1 MLLPHVAVKMLQAG
15 RQLAPSKPKCARGQ
29 RTFFISTAS
38 GRVHLMLQR
47 AAAKPRTASVQHG
60 RQGPHSP
67 HSPLSSAVWLAEF
80 GFLFIH
86 VVRARRVWQQVAQAV
101 ITASMSLLLLHK
113 LACAAHSPGN
123 CSICSALSLPGCRL
137 PLPPSLLPRI
147 VWRSFLAQHFPWK
160 HKSQITLAAAIRLP
174 CCLVRCQLSSTAVF
188 SRGQTSPGQPRPV
201 QTRPH
206 CPAGLWSLLPRAA
219 AAPCARFP

>member
-15 RQLAPSKPKCARGQ
+15 SQHRQRQLAPSKPECARGQ

-67 HSPLSSAVWLAEF
+67 HSPFPRLSLPVWLAEF

-86 VVRARRVWQQVAQAV
+86 VVRARRVWHQVAQAV

-137 PLPPSLLPRI
+137 PLPPTSLHISAAPH
-147 VWRSFLAQHFPWK
+147 SLAQFSRPTF
-160 HKSQITLAAAIRLP
+160 SMETQITNHIG
-174 CCLVRCQLSSTAVF
+174 S
-188 SRGQTSPGQPRPV
+188 G
-201 QTRPH
+201 H
-206 CPAGLWSLLPRAA
+206 
-219 AAPCARFP
+219 